1 MIKLHNKFI
10 TAKIEEKGAEI
21 KSIVCEGHEILWQG
35 EETSWARTAPTLFP
49 FCGGFKEGKYIYN
62 GVTYNMDAH
71 GFARDREFTVEKKS
85 KRSVTLLL
93 KSDEDTLAIYPF
105 QFELRVIFTLSLK
118 SVIVEYNVKNNTDG
132 EMYFSIGSHESYECQ
147 GGVENYD
154 VHFKKRESLINCI
167 VDGKIIGEKTEQ
179 ITKFSKILP
188 IYERFWENDSVVLKN
203 LSSRSAVLRNR
214 TNGKRI
220 KIDFPG
226 FNYFVIWSLPGKEYL
241 CLEPWAGFPDTT
253 YTSEKIEDRIGI
265 IRLKKNGRKKLM
277 HKITVLENL

>member
-49 FCGGFKEGKYIYN
+49 FCGGFKDGKYIYN
-62 GVTYNMDAH
+62 GVIYNMNAH
-71 GFARDREFTVEKKS
+71 GFAKDREFTVEKKS

-93 KSDEDTLAIYPF
+93 KSDEDTLAVYPF
-105 QFELRVIFTLSLK
+105 QFELRVIFTISLK
-118 SVIVEYNVKNNTDG
+118 SVIVEYDVKNNTDG

-203 LSSRSAVLRNR
+203 LFSRSAVLRNR
-214 TNGKRI
+214 INGKRI

-226 FNYFVIWSLPGKEYL
+226 FNYFVIWSLPGKEYV